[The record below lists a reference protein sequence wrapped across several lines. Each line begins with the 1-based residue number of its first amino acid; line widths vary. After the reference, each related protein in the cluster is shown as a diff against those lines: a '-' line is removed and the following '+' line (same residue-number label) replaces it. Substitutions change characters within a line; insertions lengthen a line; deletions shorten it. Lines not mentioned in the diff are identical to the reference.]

1 MKNKVKSIIAMSLC
15 LCLTACG
22 SPTTASTPTQE
33 SAKPVEISETTT
45 ATEVMIAET
54 TAETEPELT
63 TDPDFDVKILSCSID
78 YDYKDQAFLLV
89 EYEFI
94 NHTDKAAAFFMN
106 VDDTAYQNGIECE
119 AVFMADSVDSS
130 ASQNDIKPEVPYK
143 FKEGYVLADLE
154 TPVEIE
160 CLPLISFGNVKPW
173 VNVTVDLSTME
184 ITEKDYKNVEK
195 SDVDY
200 EVEILSTLLEQNSE
214 NEPYLVVKY
223 RFTHYKQESTSFGM
237 SVDHKV
243 YQNGIECGGYIATDK
258 YDIGQK
264 NLDIKANTP
273 YEFEVAYPL
282 QNDIDEVTIECYK
295 LMDWSDNPEPLAIQT
310 VKLQ

>member
-22 SPTTASTPTQE
+22 NSATVSAPTQE
-33 SAKPVEISETTT
+33 TAKPVEISETTT
-45 ATEVMIAET
+45 ATEVMTAET

-94 NHTDKAAAFFMN
+94 NHTEKAAAFYLN

-119 AVFMADSVDSS
+119 SVFMADSVDSG

-160 CLPLISFGNVKPW
+160 CLPLMSFGNFKPW
-173 VNVTVDLSTME
+173 VNVTVDPSTME

-200 EVEILSTLLEQNSE
+200 KVEIVSTLLEQNSE

-273 YEFEVAYPL
+273 YELEVAYPL
-282 QNDIDEVTIECYK
+282 QNSTDEVTVECYK